1 MNNNLH
7 INPTTNGKY
16 ADLTK
21 RQAAFVDSLIDNG
34 HSGYTLHRQGLAKT
48 AEACGYP
55 GNFPWPSWITAS
67 KERRID
73 RGIFSLPELGERV
86 NDRATA
92 GDLPSGYSYKGCGLM
107 EDTGSETNVA
117 DCYRAAYADDQVPTI
132 SVAETVLA
140 DSVADAVF
148 ATANG

>member
-21 RQAAFVDSLIDNG
+21 RQAAFIDSLIDNG

-92 GDLPSGYSYKGCGLM
+92 GDLPSGYTYKGCGLM
-107 EDTGSETNVA
+107 RQPESHNVA
-117 DCYRAAYADDQVPTI
+117 DCYADAYAEEASTPA
-132 SVAETVLA
+132 VAEQVLR
-140 DSVADAVF
+140 DSVTDAMF